1 MADKVESRKHKQAT
15 GSFVKK
21 NISLKLMNKKE
32 DSPAASP
39 LPTEPVESIPQE
51 TSTDPRGTDTVEIQ
65 PEDLKPAPPTEDLG
79 NVPIDIVGRAIL
91 APPIT
96 ICLHCDKPILI
107 YGRMKKCKHCFCR
120 ECAKKG
126 GGSCPLCKEPKQEF
140 EEALPR
146 NLFICTHGGGRYDN
160 KGCGNSYRSKRD
172 LDAHVQFRHA
182 PKAPA
187 GQMLSIP
194 QPTAPATSTAVPQF
208 PMSHPG
214 LQMGMNP
221 AGMVPPQLAQQR
233 LPNQPMNWPNP
244 V

>member
-1 MADKVESRKHKQAT
+1 MHKY
-15 GSFVKK
+15 
-21 NISLKLMNKKE
+21 
-32 DSPAASP
+32 
-39 LPTEPVESIPQE
+39 
-51 TSTDPRGTDTVEIQ
+51 
-65 PEDLKPAPPTEDLG
+65 
-79 NVPIDIVGRAIL
+79 RAINVYFYCVEAYNVTCFL
-91 APPIT
+91 Q
-96 ICLHCDKPILI
+96 
-107 YGRMKKCKHCFCR
+107 KKCKHCFCR

-208 PMSHPG
+208 QMSHPG
-214 LQMGMNP
+214 LQMYVVVFVCTYVHVLH
-221 AGMVPPQLAQQR
+221 VPNSVLFVSNY
-233 LPNQPMNWPNP
+233 LSYVYLYMYLST
-244 V
+244 VELV